1 METETPLLQTPETRP
16 SGASKNLMLLRFFTA
31 PFEARSYA
39 NLLYLALAFPL
50 GLAYFVFLITGL
62 SVGLGL
68 VIVWVG
74 IPILALVFAGS
85 WGLAALERRMA
96 IHLLG
101 VPVPP
106 MQPPAPAAPRRFL
119 TRVKELLAN
128 PVTWKGMGY
137 LLVKFP
143 LGMLTFIALTF
154 LLALSFALIAAP
166 FLYRSQDLFFGWWWV
181 DTLGKALLCSL
192 LGLVFALVSLNLL
205 NGLAWVWKQL
215 SRAMLGSERFAL
227 AEGAK
232 TA

>member
-1 METETPLLQTPETRP
+1 MEAETPQLMTTQP
-16 SGASKNLMLLRFFTA
+16 SGAGDDLLRRFFTA
-31 PFEARSYA
+31 PFEARSYT

-68 VIVWVG
+68 VIIWVG

-85 WGLAALERRMA
+85 WGLAALERLMA

-101 VPVPP
+101 APVPP
-106 MQPPAPAAPRRFL
+106 MQPPAPAAPRSFL
-119 TRVKELLAN
+119 TRVKEFLAN

-143 LGMLTFIALTF
+143 LGMVSFVALTF
-154 LLALSFALIAAP
+154 LVALSFALIAAP
-166 FLYRSQDLFFGWWWV
+166 FLYQSQDFFLGWWWV
-181 DTLGKALLCSL
+181 DTMGKALLCSL
-192 LGLVFALVSLNLL
+192 AGLICALVSLNLL

-215 SRAMLGSERFAL
+215 SRVMLGSERFAL
-227 AEGAK
+227 TT
-232 TA
+232 TARPA